1 MKREARVFLPSTG
14 LWEAF
19 LAGVAI
25 PFLVPASLAGLLL
38 SLLPSGDPGP
48 FATFASLSPVV
59 VMAASCF

>member
-38 SLLPSGDPGP
+38 SLLPPGDPGP

-59 VMAASCF
+59 VVAASCF